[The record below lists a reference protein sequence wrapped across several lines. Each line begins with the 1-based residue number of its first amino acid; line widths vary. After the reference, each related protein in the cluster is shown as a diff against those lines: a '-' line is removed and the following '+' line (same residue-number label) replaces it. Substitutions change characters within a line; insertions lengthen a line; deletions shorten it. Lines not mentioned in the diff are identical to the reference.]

1 VFAVESGDST
11 MIQTK
16 IQFNLK
22 NAQQYFREHLG
33 AF

>member
-1 VFAVESGDST
+1 